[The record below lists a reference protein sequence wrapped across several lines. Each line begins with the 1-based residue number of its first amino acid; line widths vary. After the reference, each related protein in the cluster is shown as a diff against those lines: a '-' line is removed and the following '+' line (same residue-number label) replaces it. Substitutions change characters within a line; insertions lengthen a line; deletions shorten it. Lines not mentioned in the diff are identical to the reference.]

1 MRVLAIDASLRNTGV
16 AIVDANNGKP
26 QSVYFGTIHNKS
38 AMRPSSCL
46 VCIRDRLA
54 ELIREHAPDCCALES
69 VIYVQSYKTAIILGA
84 ARGAAILAA
93 AEKGLPVFEYPPKRI
108 KQSTVGRGG
117 ARQESGRVHGA
128 RAAWSN
134 RNAGCRRRRRAGNR
148 SYSPAH
154 ARGSGA
160 WSSGRNA
167 NMNLADGTTG
177 AERRLAKTFGT
188 AARPNLH
195 VRWLG
200 RTEFAHALALQEEL
214 AAKKREDASLED
226 QLLLLEHEPVY
237 TIGRTPDRSS
247 LSATGRIRRGELGAA
262 HLPHP
267 VFSINRGGQATYH
280 GPGQLMGYPIID
292 LRRCGQDLHK
302 YLRWLEQL
310 LIDLLAQYD
319 IAAQRRESLTGVWVE
334 NRKIASIGVGVR
346 HWITM
351 HGFALNV
358 GGDLSPFDHIVPCG
372 INDVAITSM
381 EKETKK
387 SFTVASVAPT
397 LEKLTLDSIVTLRV
411 APETQVM
418 NA

>member
-1 MRVLAIDASLRNTGV
+1 
-16 AIVDANNGKP
+16 
-26 QSVYFGTIHNKS
+26 
-38 AMRPSSCL
+38 
-46 VCIRDRLA
+46 
-54 ELIREHAPDCCALES
+54 
-69 VIYVQSYKTAIILGA
+69 
-84 ARGAAILAA
+84 
-93 AEKGLPVFEYPPKRI
+93 
-108 KQSTVGRGG
+108 
-117 ARQESGRVHGA
+117 
-128 RAAWSN
+128 
-134 RNAGCRRRRRAGNR
+134 
-148 SYSPAH
+148 
-154 ARGSGA
+154 
-160 WSSGRNA
+160 
-167 NMNLADGTTG
+167 MNLG
-177 AERRLAKTFGT
+177 
-188 AARPNLH
+188 LH
-195 VRWLG
+195 LNVRWLA
-200 RTEFAHALALQEEL
+200 RMEFAHALELQEEL
-214 AAKKREDASLED
+214 VAEKREDASFED

-247 LSATGRIRRGELGAA
+247 LSATGSRPSRDGGLGGA

-267 VFSINRGGQATYH
+267 LFSINRGGQATYH

-358 GGDLSPFDHIVPCG
+358 CGDLSPFDHIVPCG
-372 INDVAITSM
+372 INNVAMTTM

-387 SFTVASVAPT
+387 SFTVAYVAPA
-397 LEKLTLDSIVTLRV
+397 LEKLALDSIVSLRV
-411 APETQVM
+411 APQTQLV